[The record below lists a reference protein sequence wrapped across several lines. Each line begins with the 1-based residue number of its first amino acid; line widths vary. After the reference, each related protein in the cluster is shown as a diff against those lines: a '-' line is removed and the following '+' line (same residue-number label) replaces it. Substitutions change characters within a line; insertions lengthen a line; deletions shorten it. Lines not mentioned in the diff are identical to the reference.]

1 MSLHA
6 SALSL
11 LSGWVAPD
19 AEQEA
24 LRQRYVEHLE
34 AHADA
39 TYRHCRP
46 DHLTA
51 GALLVSAD
59 HRQVLLTLHAKAG
72 RWFQLGGH
80 CEPGDVSLPA
90 AALREAT
97 EESGI
102 EGLVLDPVPV
112 HLDEHPVTFCGEP
125 GLVHHLDVR
134 FVAIAPAGAVPVVSE
149 ESTDVRWWPVDALP
163 LLDSPPDTGLVAR
176 SLERLLRLVDLVA
189 GRRVDLGGGRPA
201 EQVALRALGLRVA
214 VHPAPERRVV
224 ARLDAGA
231 TSSWTST

>member
-11 LSGWVAPD
+11 LSGLVAPD
-19 AEQEA
+19 TGQEA
-24 LRQRYVEHLE
+24 LRQRYVEHLD

-46 DHLTA
+46 DHLTTS
-51 GALLVSAD
+51 ALLVSAD
-59 HRQVLLTLHAKAG
+59 HQQVLLTLHAKAG

-80 CEPGDVSLPA
+80 CEPGDGSLPG

-134 FVAIAPAGAVPVVSE
+134 FVAIAPAGAVPVVSD
-149 ESTDVRWWPVDALP
+149 ESTDVRWFAVDRLP
-163 LLDSPPDTGLVAR
+163 DDAVPDLPELVR
-176 SLERLLRLVDLVA
+176 SA
-189 GRRVDLGGGRPA
+189 AQRV
-201 EQVALRALGLRVA
+201 
-214 VHPAPERRVV
+214 
-224 ARLDAGA
+224 
-231 TSSWTST
+231 SSTW